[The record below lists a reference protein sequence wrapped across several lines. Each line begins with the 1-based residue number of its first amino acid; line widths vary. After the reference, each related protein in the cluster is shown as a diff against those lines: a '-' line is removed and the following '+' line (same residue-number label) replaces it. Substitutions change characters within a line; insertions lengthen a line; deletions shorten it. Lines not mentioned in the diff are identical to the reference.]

1 MPSAQAPLP
10 DDEGGRE
17 AGGSAGDDEPVLLE
31 DIDRILQESAG
42 VADAHGATPV
52 RAWRDALRR
61 DLEALIYA
69 RSVLADDVAIL
80 RHRLATDAP
89 SSKEVVD
96 DLPDVLAGRSW
107 GAGWSEPDE
116 PGSGVDLDPGV
127 FARADVLVA
136 VHAEMATLDL
146 TSPEDVRRVLADLE
160 GQLGS
165 LVTRQEAVE
174 TRLEEIRATI
184 VRQYEEGIIPTQNWP
199 G

>member
-1 MPSAQAPLP
+1 VPSAQAPLP

>member
-17 AGGSAGDDEPVLLE
+17 AGGSPGNDEPVLLE

>member
-1 MPSAQAPLP
+1 VPSAQAPLP

-17 AGGSAGDDEPVLLE
+17 AGGSPGDDEPVLLE

-107 GAGWSEPDE
+107 GEGWSAPDE

-184 VRQYEEGIIPTQNWP
+184 VRQYEEGIIPTQTWP